1 MAVQDFVSFDFVILN
16 FFQVKAR
23 TPLKR
28 LMRSKG
34 ALKDQSRLIQ
44 HFSKELQT
52 ANFRFKHHGKI
63 VRLALFTIVFF
74 CENAEVN
81 FSQLY
86 FTRKRSQN
94 SNESFARC
102 APRSEVAVSLS
113 AVSAEEKL

>member
-1 MAVQDFVSFDFVILN
+1 MGCLLEILKEKNFSKSCLRRETSFDFVILN

-81 FSQLY
+81 F
-86 FTRKRSQN
+86 
-94 SNESFARC
+94 
-102 APRSEVAVSLS
+102 
-113 AVSAEEKL
+113 

>member
-44 HFSKELQT
+44 HFSK
-52 ANFRFKHHGKI
+52 KI
-63 VRLALFTIVFF
+63 CKQPTFGSSTM
-74 CENAEVN
+74 
-81 FSQLY
+81 
-86 FTRKRSQN
+86 
-94 SNESFARC
+94 
-102 APRSEVAVSLS
+102 
-113 AVSAEEKL
+113 EKLYA

>member
-44 HFSKELQT
+44 HFTKELQT
-52 ANFRFKHHGKI
+52 ANFRTKQSTFGYWTEHFLNIEKI
-63 VRLALFTIVFF
+63 
-74 CENAEVN
+74 
-81 FSQLY
+81 
-86 FTRKRSQN
+86 
-94 SNESFARC
+94 
-102 APRSEVAVSLS
+102 
-113 AVSAEEKL
+113 

>member
-74 CENAEVN
+74 CENAEIN
-81 FSQLY
+81 WRPPLFH
-86 FTRKRSQN
+86 
-94 SNESFARC
+94 E
-102 APRSEVAVSLS
+102 
-113 AVSAEEKL
+113 